1 MPRPS
6 RTCAF
11 GASSKAAYY
20 SLSACYLKPFWQPW
34 KSCLIK
40 TQLRH
45 GSRIN
50 TDQFTKRT
58 LKLLGGCAD
67 MLPGKILDLNS
78 LMSPFLGF
86 WVIQTRYWP
95 VPFSLD
101 ETSIHFPDFNL
112 ESVFIKSIFII
123 KNLTDFRN
131 TVVTSVDPRLQRL
144 IK

>member
-45 GSRIN
+45 ASRIN

-58 LKLLGGCAD
+58 LKLLGGAQTCS
-67 MLPGKILDLNS
+67 PGKFWIWTLSCPLSWVSESFRQDIGQFH
-78 LMSPFLGF
+78 SP
-86 WVIQTRYWP
+86 WMKHP
-95 VPFSLD
+95 
-101 ETSIHFPDFNL
+101 IHFPDFNL

-123 KNLTDFRN
+123 KNLTDFRK